1 MHWDPSIT
9 QRSHRSR
16 WVSYLR
22 WQFGENKKVAKQGNI
37 QTTFHHPLLSHL
49 LPELK
54 DEENSSQTVGEFQSS
69 PVSSIFCKW
78 VVVLKKKKKRK
89 CLYSNVCVQST
100 GMWSLS
106 KFPSVSSLPVKSSV
120 ETSLT
125 FLSFSTS

>member
-22 WQFGENKKVAKQGNI
+22 WQFGENKKVAKQGNT
-37 QTTFHHPLLSHL
+37 QTTFHHPLLPHL
-49 LPELK
+49 LPELRMRK
-54 DEENSSQTVGEFQSS
+54 ILHRQLVSFRALQSLLS
-69 PVSSIFCKW
+69 FANELSFSR
-78 VVVLKKKKKRK
+78 KKKRK

-106 KFPSVSSLPVKSSV
+106 KFPSVSSLPAKSSV
-120 ETSLT
+120 ETNLT
-125 FLSFSTS
+125 FLSFLTS

>member
-37 QTTFHHPLLSHL
+37 QTTFHHPLLPHL

-78 VVVLKKKKKRK
+78 VVVLKKKKKE
-89 CLYSNVCVQST
+89 NVCIQMFVFKAQACGVSAN
-100 GMWSLS
+100 SHL
-106 KFPSVSSLPVKSSV
+106 FPLCQWKAQLKPGWP
-120 ETSLT
+120 
-125 FLSFSTS
+125 FSAS